1 MTLLVRYFPLP
12 YMWLSASC
20 LPYHYFIIL
29 VRFIENVLHFHFR
42 LKIQTRHFVV
52 PLGLPLAK
60 VCQACISSVSIHVKT
75 ASKTKQNGK

>member
-1 MTLLVRYFPLP
+1 MTLLVRYFSLL
-12 YMWLSASC
+12 YRWLSASC

-52 PLGLPLAK
+52 LLGLALALREF
-60 VCQACISSVSIHVKT
+60 VKR
-75 ASKTKQNGK
+75 AFHRSQKKQNRK